1 MEARLYYFSKKK
13 LMAEDKK
20 LTWQFDNEFIP
31 TYILPNAE
39 TDGIRN
45 MVQAKQMPGIFRQY
59 K

>member
-31 TYILPNAE
+31 TYFPSNAKRDGFE
-39 TDGIRN
+39 T
-45 MVQAKQMPGIFRQY
+45 
-59 K
+59 